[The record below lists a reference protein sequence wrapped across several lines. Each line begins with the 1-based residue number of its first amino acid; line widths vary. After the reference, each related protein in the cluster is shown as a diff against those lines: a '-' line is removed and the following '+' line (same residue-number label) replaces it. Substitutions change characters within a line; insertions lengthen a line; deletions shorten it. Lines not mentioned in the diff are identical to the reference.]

1 MSSKRKLTFP
11 SEVDDHQNNPDSE
24 APRIKQLPTPN
35 DLNAPRADKRSVLVK
50 AAVLRPR
57 STLSRFDSSWLALQ
71 KTEITRSQP
80 DAPGN
85 TSVLSCSQLLNTS
98 WPGTKRRAKALP
110 LVVQKSST
118 TPTVVTNMELK
129 VTPSSH
135 TPGKTAK
142 DLNSPIVNGR
152 NLLVECASSHRRNNP
167 KVFDLTWQ
175 AMKKTATNSSQQDSK
190 ENTSLSTCSQHLNA
204 SWSEFS
210 PVIKLV
216 PEESPKQYL
225 PITPKVNL
233 KLNQRFLRGGYADDF
248 RRFLKNV
255 RMDQRHIKDRVATH
269 TIKVLAISEECGL
282 SMALVA
288 PERGGCN
295 FNILLQKK
303 QSGLIKVGSRLQFH
317 LEPNTK
323 PIRLQNQQL
332 VYCRPHNLNVLER

>member
-11 SEVDDHQNNPDSE
+11 LEVDDHQNNPDRE
-24 APRIKQLPTPN
+24 APRIKQLLTSN
-35 DLNAPRADKRSVLVK
+35 DLNAPRADKKSASVK
-50 AAVLRPR
+50 AAVPRPR

-98 WPGTKRRAKALP
+98 WPATKRRAKALP
-110 LVVQKSST
+110 LVVQKSSR

-129 VTPSSH
+129 VTSSFH

-152 NLLVECASSHRRNNP
+152 NLLVESASCHRRNNP

-175 AMKKTATNSSQQDSK
+175 AMKKTATCSQQDSK
-190 ENTSLSTCSQHLNA
+190 ENTSLSSCSQHLNA
-204 SWSEFS
+204 SWSESS

-233 KLNQRFLRGGYADDF
+233 KLNQRFLRGSYADDF

-282 SMALVA
+282 SIALVA
-288 PERGGCN
+288 PERGGSN

-303 QSGLIKVGSRLQFH
+303 QSGLIKVGSRLQFY

-332 VYCRPHNLNVLER
+332 VYCRPHNLNVL